1 VISDI
6 FVDAHELKE
15 TIVKNHHLY
24 PGDIEGKG
32 EWENDYV
39 KITTS
44 TGEVLFE
51 DGAY

>member
-1 VISDI
+1 MRGILINS
-6 FVDAHELKE
+6 FFFS
-15 TIVKNHHLY
+15 Y